1 MIHCHCRDTCC
12 VYKNELYPVDVLI
25 DTVVA
30 EDNCTSVISQ
40 IKCGSF
46 YFNTWYI
53 SRLIWSARRIL
64 KGSR

>member
-1 MIHCHCRDTCC
+1 MIHCNCRDTCC
-12 VYKNELYPVDVLI
+12 VYKNEFYPVDMLI

-40 IKCGSF
+40 IKFGSF
-46 YFNTWYI
+46 YLNTWYI
-53 SRLIWSARRIL
+53 SRFIWSARRIL